1 MLFAGSPA
9 DGPSEPT
16 MHANGTNG
24 VNGVNSAYEPPM
36 RTSTRL
42 RQLLAGPGLVV
53 APGVFD
59 GVSAHLAVAT
69 SPQAICA
76 PTRPQHR

>member
-1 MLFAGSPA
+1 
-9 DGPSEPT
+9 
-16 MHANGTNG
+16 MHANGSNGTNG
-24 VNGVNSAYEPPM
+24 ANGMNGAYEPPM

-53 APGVFD
+53 APGVYD

-76 PTRPQHR
+76 STSSESPLIGQT

>member
-1 MLFAGSPA
+1 
-9 DGPSEPT
+9 
-16 MHANGTNG
+16 MHANST
-24 VNGVNSAYEPPM
+24 YEPPT

-53 APGVFD
+53 APGVYD
-59 GVSAHLAVAT
+59 GVSAHLALAT

-76 PTRPQHR
+76 PS